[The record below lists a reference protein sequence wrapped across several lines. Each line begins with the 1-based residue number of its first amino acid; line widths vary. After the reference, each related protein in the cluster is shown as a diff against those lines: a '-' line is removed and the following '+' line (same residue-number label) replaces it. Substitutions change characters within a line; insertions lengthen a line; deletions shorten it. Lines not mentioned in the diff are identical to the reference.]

1 MLAIVELIQNRRRIM
16 KETTLTIKIEA
27 ELREKI
33 VLKAKKERRSIGDET
48 AYLMEI
54 GLKAVERQEEEIAKL
69 LAGGTAIDR
78 MAFIEQER
86 GASSL

>member
-1 MLAIVELIQNRRRIM
+1 M
-16 KETTLTIKIEA
+16 KETTLTIKIEP

-54 GLKAVERQEEEIAKL
+54 GLKAIERQQAEIAKI
-69 LAGGTAIDR
+69 LAGNTNIDR
-78 MAFIEQER
+78 MAFIDQSQET
-86 GASSL
+86 SPMP